1 MEGLE
6 AATSAA
12 APAAPAPAPAPAA
25 APAASAPAPAASPA
39 PATSGGGA
47 MSSIKEAFASLNWIE
62 VGLGALGV
70 AALFKTMDYYNYM
83 QNVQKSARTEL
94 ENKID
99 DLSIKVAD
107 LQSATQRDELLG
119 NRALDGLFY

>member
-1 MEGLE
+1 
-6 AATSAA
+6 
-12 APAAPAPAPAPAA
+12 
-25 APAASAPAPAASPA
+25 
-39 PATSGGGA
+39 

-83 QNVQKSARTEL
+83 QKVQKSAKTEL

-99 DLSIKVAD
+99 DLAIKVAD
-107 LQSATQRDELLG
+107 LQGATQRDELLG
-119 NRALDGLFY
+119 SRALDGLFY

>member
-12 APAAPAPAPAPAA
+12 APAAPAPAQAPAPAPAAPAPAA
-25 APAASAPAPAASPA
+25 APTPAPA
-39 PATSGGGA
+39 SGGGS

-107 LQSATQRDELLG
+107 LQGATQRDELLG
-119 NRALDGLFY
+119 SRALDGLFY

>member
-6 AATSAA
+6 AATSSAAAPAQA
-12 APAAPAPAPAPAA
+12 APAAPAPAPAAPAA
-25 APAASAPAPAASPA
+25 APTPAPAAS
-39 PATSGGGA
+39 GGGS

-83 QNVQKSARTEL
+83 QKVQKTAKTEL

-99 DLSIKVAD
+99 DLAIKVAD
-107 LQSATQRDELLG
+107 LQGATQRDELLG
-119 NRALDGLFY
+119 SRGLDGLFY

>member
-6 AATSAA
+6 AATSSA
-12 APAAPAPAPAPAA
+12 AAPAPAPAPAPA

-47 MSSIKEAFASLNWIE
+47 ISSIKEAFASLNWIE